1 MSRGQITLFIILGV
15 VILTSF
21 MFLYAISSFVAEQ
34 QLEQQRQQIVQHP
47 FDATLVQRFAS
58 VCVDDALKKGLEEI
72 GRHGGYIFGTQDEP
86 ESVTANGEKILVGV
100 TYRVQSPLY
109 PCLEQF
115 ASAAPAFCRYGDY
128 TGIIQYGNVQLPPLE
143 GGLFSIEGI
152 LNTFISDYVEN
163 CLNLESFAADA
174 GLTGYIVTAEDEPDV
189 NVDFRDTDTYV
200 AVDYPVSVDI
210 GDGELSRIVLFES
223 RVPVRF
229 KQLYSALLDAAQKE
243 VSNSSFSLDVLQQF
257 FTVNH
262 ARVKETVKLHQL
274 SPSVAIR
281 SERIGRDILYTV
293 EDPASRI
300 ENRRY
305 VFRFLQKNRPPA
317 LEFVQ
322 KNPSY
327 LYNLPDSDI
336 YDVLM
341 IKGEQVGMQL
351 KAHEPDN
358 DVITY
363 SSSGDFGVSNGNAVP
378 LSSLTSGI
386 LKQKITVSDTL
397 LNDFQELRVLVD
409 EPLTAQFAVR
419 NYYGQEDVVSPEDP
433 FDLDATQT
441 KEQTKD
447 PFARHQ
453 FAWQLSG
460 LSYETENDC
469 VGFPSFGSC
478 GGIVD
483 IESIKDLTSIFQ
495 GAVPIKLDA
504 TRTYAKAN
512 TDPNAQERV
521 LSSSGTKIVTVVPC
535 IVHDSTDEPYP
546 FNRDDPYLARHAC
559 CEGNPTEPSTWQLK
573 SASSVCHQQDA
584 CKDGFYLAKKSFF
597 CSGVRGNM
605 CGSDFSVEPT
615 TPLTCGAS
623 DIPGCL
629 SIPFSCERQLPW
641 SIANGVWCYGSAPGA
656 TGCEQACDKGE
667 VVYLGSDAGF
677 QFGGTYQNVP
687 GRTDFKCGC
696 QLGDGGLKCVRTDGS
711 GSGQCGTLFN
721 YGKCV

>member
-1 MSRGQITLFIILGV
+1 MSRGQITLFMILGV

-21 MFLYAISSFVAEQ
+21 LFLYAISSFVAEQ

-47 FDATLVQRFAS
+47 FDATLVQRFTS
-58 VCVDDALKKGLEEI
+58 VCVDDALKKGLEQM
-72 GRHGGYIFGTQDEP
+72 GRHGGYIFGGDNEP
-86 ESVTANGEKILVGV
+86 EFITANGEKVLAGV

-115 ASAAPAFCRYGDY
+115 TSAAPAFCRYGDY

-152 LNTFISDYVEN
+152 LNTFIADYVKN

-174 GLTGYIVTAEDEPDV
+174 GLTGYTVKAEGEPEV

-210 GDGELSRIVLFES
+210 GDGELSRTVLFES

-243 VSNSSFSLDVLQQF
+243 VSNSSFSLDTLQQF

-274 SPSVAIR
+274 SPSVSLR

-341 IKGEQVGMQL
+341 IKGELVGLQL
-351 KAHEPDN
+351 KAHEPDT

-363 SSSGDFGVSNGNAVP
+363 SSSGDFGVTNGNVVA

-386 LKQKITVSDTL
+386 LNQKIIASDTFSD
-397 LNDFQELRVLVD
+397 DFQELRVLVD
-409 EPLTAQFAVR
+409 EPLTAQFTVR
-419 NYYGQEDVVSPEDP
+419 NYYGQQDVVSPEDP
-433 FDLDATQT
+433 FELDASQT
-441 KEQTKD
+441 KEETKD
-447 PFARHQ
+447 PFVRHQ
-453 FAWQLSG
+453 FTWQLSG
-460 LSYETENDC
+460 QSYETENDC

-483 IESIKDLTSIFQ
+483 IETIKDLHSLSQ

-504 TRTYAKAN
+504 IRTYAKASA
-512 TDPNAQERV
+512 DPKAQERV
-521 LSSSGTKIVTVVPC
+521 LSASGTKTVTVVPC
-535 IVHDSTDEPYP
+535 IVHDSQDDPYP
-546 FNRDDPYLARHAC
+546 FNTDDPYLARHSC
-559 CEGNPTEPSTWQLK
+559 CEGNPAEPSTWQLK

-584 CKDGFYLAKKSFF
+584 CKDGFYLATKSFF
-597 CSGVRGNM
+597 CSGTRGNM
-605 CGSDFSVEPT
+605 CGSDSSSEPV

-623 DIPGCL
+623 DVQGCL
-629 SIPFSCERQLPW
+629 SIPFRCERQLPW
-641 SIANGVWCYGSAPGA
+641 SIANGVWCYGSTPGA

-667 VVYLGSDAGF
+667 VVYVGSDAGF
-677 QFGGTYQNVP
+677 QFAGTYQNVP

-711 GSGQCGTLFN
+711 GAGQCGTLFN
-721 YGKCV
+721 AGKCA